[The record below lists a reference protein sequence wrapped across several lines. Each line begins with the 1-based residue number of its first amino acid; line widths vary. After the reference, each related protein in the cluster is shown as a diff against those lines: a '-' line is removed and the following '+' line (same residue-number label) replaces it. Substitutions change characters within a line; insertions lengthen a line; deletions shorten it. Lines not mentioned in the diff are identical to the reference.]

1 MSKLRAWPYASRENE
16 SAKIAIEMA
25 LVPRVKTVMLKRRG
39 LLFKGRFAA
48 GTVERKKRAF
58 Q

>member
-1 MSKLRAWPYASRENE
+1 MRAWPYTSCENK
-16 SAKIAIEMA
+16 SAKIAIGMA

-39 LLFKGRFAA
+39 PLFKGRFAA
-48 GTVERKKRAF
+48 ETVERKKRAF